1 MLAAVVQNAGDEVLA
16 SALVGAAAA
25 LLVAVL
31 GGLFTYFATTRKAKA
46 DLDAAKES
54 ARAML
59 EAGERQATAI
69 IQAAAQQAAGTR
81 EAGLRNA
88 IETEAMKLRFRM
100 AERHLNR
107 FHERAGAL
115 MALLTELQRSEE
127 VAKRFV
133 EAQPHVPSV
142 ALLEAELVARPEDW
156 ERLMDARLALHGA
169 GIDIHCVLDK
179 GNTDPQLW
187 TVENHTGLVKGCG
200 VAKAALQHITSVV
213 NVSSVLRA
221 QGTADPAGEES
232 VATLHRQWE
241 ETKEGLKKMKLWD
254 GRFVS
259 EFGKE

>member
-1 MLAAVVQNAGDEVLA
+1 MLAAVVQNAGDEVLV
-16 SALVGAAAA
+16 SALVGGAAA
-25 LLVAVL
+25 LVVAIV
-31 GGLFTYFATTRKAKA
+31 GGLFTYFATSRKAKA
-46 DLDAAKES
+46 DLDAAREG

-81 EAGLRNA
+81 EAGVRNA

-100 AERHLNR
+100 AERHLDR
-107 FHERAGAL
+107 FHERAGGM
-115 MALLTELQRSEE
+115 MALLTELHRNEK

-133 EAQPHVPSV
+133 EDQPHVPVV
-142 ALLEAELVARPEDW
+142 ALIEAELVTRPEDW

-169 GIDIHCVLDK
+169 CVDIACVLDK
-179 GNTDPQLW
+179 GNTDPQRW
-187 TVENHTGLVKGCG
+187 TVDNHTGLRKGCA
-200 VAKAALQHITSVV
+200 VAEATLQHITSVV

-241 ETKEGLKKMKLWD
+241 EKKELLKRMKVWD
-254 GRFVS
+254 GPFVS
-259 EFGKE
+259 EFTRE